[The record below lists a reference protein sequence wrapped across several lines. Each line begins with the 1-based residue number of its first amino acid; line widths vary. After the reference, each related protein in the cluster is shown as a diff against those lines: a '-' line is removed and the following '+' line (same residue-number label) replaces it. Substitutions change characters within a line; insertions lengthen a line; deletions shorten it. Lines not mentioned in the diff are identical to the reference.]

1 MYDLRKIF
9 ILCTIV
15 YALSMKAMLVGLWG
29 YCSLIYSKD
38 RLYASS
44 IDLMPVTAAAGGEN
58 KSIFRCVRRKCQ
70 STSGWEDSPR

>member
-1 MYDLRKIF
+1 
-9 ILCTIV
+9 
-15 YALSMKAMLVGLWG
+15 MKAILLGLWG

-58 KSIFRCVRRKCQ
+58 KSILGVLERSVKAPQAEKTVQDNTLAWC
-70 STSGWEDSPR
+70 